1 MFSNEEK
8 PVYYNCLMQ
17 DTTLAKLLH
26 TVTPYQMQLR
36 PNICLRLCASIMSQ
50 QLSTRVADVIF
61 QRFLALYGGAE
72 PTAKQIRDTP
82 FEQLRGVGLSN
93 AKANYVRNVAEYMI
107 EHGVT
112 DEMLLSM
119 SNDEIIAFLTPI
131 KGVGR
136 WTVEMLLM
144 FTLGRED
151 VFAID
156 DLGIQQAM
164 AHLYGVDLA
173 DKKQSRAQM
182 LQLSAK
188 WMPYRTYACFFLW
201 KYKDA
206 GLPPTV
212 VK

>member
-1 MFSNEEK
+1 MHKHEEK
-8 PVYYNCLMQ
+8 PVYYDCLMQ
-17 DTTLAKLLH
+17 DDVLAKLLH
-26 TVTPYQMQLR
+26 TVTPYHMQLR

-61 QRFLALYGGAE
+61 QRFLSLYGGAE
-72 PTAKQIRDTP
+72 PTAIQIRDTP
-82 FEQLRGVGLSN
+82 YEQLRGVGLSN

-107 EHGVT
+107 AHNAT
-112 DEMLLSM
+112 DQMLQQM
-119 SNDEIIAFLTPI
+119 TNEEVIAFLTPI

-151 VFAID
+151 VFPVD

-164 AHLYGVDLA
+164 AHLYGIDSA
-173 DKKQSRAQM
+173 DKKQVRSQM
-182 LQLSAK
+182 LLIAARWS
-188 WMPYRTYACFFLW
+188 PFRTYACFYLW
-201 KYKDA
+201 RYKDA
-206 GLPPTV
+206 GLVTTV